1 MVKRSAA
8 YRRLRCHLATPC
20 PDDVWADGARQA
32 FALFSLRADVVW
44 GTHLAFAVDRIH
56 AEVTRLRT
64 LELSDE
70 MVRGREVTLPPC
82 VAAKREGTQTLETA
96 KRESRIVT
104 L

>member
-1 MVKRSAA
+1 VVKRSAA
-8 YRRLRCHLATPC
+8 YRRLRCHLAAPC
-20 PDDVWADGARQA
+20 PDDVWADGARDA
-32 FALFSLRADVVW
+32 FALFSLRPDVAW

-64 LELSDE
+64 LQLTDE

-82 VAAKREGTQTLETA
+82 AASTREMTPA
-96 KRESRIVT
+96 AARREVQIVT